1 MRAGMG
7 HGPCFVIAPLL
18 RLREVTFRHR
28 HFALAF
34 GLVLA
39 FLAGATAQAGP
50 VTYTSRGEFNAAA
63 GPLVVEDF
71 EGGKTGIG

>member
-1 MRAGMG
+1 M
-7 HGPCFVIAPLL
+7 
-18 RLREVTFRHR
+18 HR
-28 HFALAF
+28 QFALAF
-34 GLVLA
+34 GLMFV
-39 FLAGATAQAGP
+39 FVAGATAQAGP

>member
-7 HGPCFVIAPLL
+7 HGPCFVVAPLL

-34 GLVLA
+34 GLMFV
-39 FLAGATAQAGP
+39 FVAGATAQAGP
-50 VTYTSRGEFNAAA
+50 VTCTSHGDFIAAA